1 MNQMESKN
9 QWKRLCDE
17 SYEDFLLRI
26 CENKELIGTW
36 SDVAGILN
44 SELESNYT
52 ESKYRKDY
60 YRLKNKDFRNL
71 ETDEIN
77 IKIRELEKQ
86 RIKLKTEKI
95 EYNKWLRE
103 ETRDEMIKDE
113 IVSAINNLKPLK
125 VPDYIKPEFN
135 NKSYLLAFGDCH
147 YGIEFE
153 LKDLFGSTINKYSPD
168 IFKERMWDLL
178 NQLIY
183 LIEKENI
190 KTLEVWEMGDSLQ
203 GILRINSQLMKL
215 RYGIIESSILYADFL
230 SEWLNKLS
238 EYVYIRFQM
247 VEDSNHNQLR
257 ILNTPK
263 NSFPEENMSK
273 VILTFIKE
281 RLKDN
286 PNIKI
291 IENPTGMNYTMVGCY
306 NILGIHGEVKDLDKA
321 IDEFSRIYQC
331 HIDYICAGH
340 LHHMVTKETGR
351 NSEALNIR
359 SIVGIDPY
367 GLSLRK
373 TSNAG
378 ASLFVF
384 DNVFGKVCDYS
395 LKVN

>member
-1 MNQMESKN
+1 MESKN

-26 CENKELIGTW
+26 CENKEFIGTW
-36 SDVAGILN
+36 SDVADILN

-60 YRLKNKDFRNL
+60 YKLKNKDFRNL
-71 ETDEIN
+71 ETDEIS

-103 ETRDEMIKDE
+103 EARDEMIKDE

-125 VPDYIKPEFN
+125 VPDCIKPEFN

-359 SIVGIDPY
+359 SIVGVDPY

-384 DNVFGKVCDYS
+384 DSVFGKVCDYS

>member
-1 MNQMESKN
+1 
-9 QWKRLCDE
+9 
-17 SYEDFLLRI
+17 
-26 CENKELIGTW
+26 
-36 SDVAGILN
+36 
-44 SELESNYT
+44 
-52 ESKYRKDY
+52 
-60 YRLKNKDFRNL
+60 
-71 ETDEIN
+71 
-77 IKIRELEKQ
+77 
-86 RIKLKTEKI
+86 
-95 EYNKWLRE
+95 
-103 ETRDEMIKDE
+103 
-113 IVSAINNLKPLK
+113 
-125 VPDYIKPEFN
+125 
-135 NKSYLLAFGDCH
+135 
-147 YGIEFE
+147 
-153 LKDLFGSTINKYSPD
+153 
-168 IFKERMWDLL
+168 MWDLL

-257 ILNTPK
+257 ILNAPK

-291 IENPTGMNYTMVGCY
+291 IENLTGMNYTMVGAY

-321 IDEFSRIYQC
+321 IDEFSRAYQC
-331 HIDYICAGH
+331 HIDYVCAGH
-340 LHHMVTKETGR
+340 LHHMITKETGI

-359 SIVGIDPY
+359 SIVEVDPY

>member
-1 MNQMESKN
+1 MESKN

-103 ETRDEMIKDE
+103 EARDEMIKDE

-359 SIVGIDPY
+359 SIVGVDPY

-384 DNVFGKVCDYS
+384 DSVFGKVCDYS

>member
-1 MNQMESKN
+1 MESKN

-103 ETRDEMIKDE
+103 EARDEMIKDE

-359 SIVGIDPY
+359 SIVGVDPY

-384 DNVFGKVCDYS
+384 DSVFGKVCDYL

>member
-1 MNQMESKN
+1 MESKN

-103 ETRDEMIKDE
+103 EARDEMIKDE

-351 NSEALNIR
+351 DSEALNIR
-359 SIVGIDPY
+359 SIVGVDPY

-384 DNVFGKVCDYS
+384 DSVFGKVCDYS

>member
-1 MNQMESKN
+1 MESKN

-103 ETRDEMIKDE
+103 EARDEMIKDE
-113 IVSAINNLKPLK
+113 IVLAINNLKPLK

-168 IFKERMWDLL
+168 IF
-178 NQLIY
+178 
-183 LIEKENI
+183 
-190 KTLEVWEMGDSLQ
+190 
-203 GILRINSQLMKL
+203 
-215 RYGIIESSILYADFL
+215 
-230 SEWLNKLS
+230 
-238 EYVYIRFQM
+238 
-247 VEDSNHNQLR
+247 
-257 ILNTPK
+257 
-263 NSFPEENMSK
+263 
-273 VILTFIKE
+273 
-281 RLKDN
+281 
-286 PNIKI
+286 
-291 IENPTGMNYTMVGCY
+291 
-306 NILGIHGEVKDLDKA
+306 
-321 IDEFSRIYQC
+321 
-331 HIDYICAGH
+331 
-340 LHHMVTKETGR
+340 
-351 NSEALNIR
+351 
-359 SIVGIDPY
+359 
-367 GLSLRK
+367 
-373 TSNAG
+373 
-378 ASLFVF
+378 
-384 DNVFGKVCDYS
+384 
-395 LKVN
+395 

>member
-1 MNQMESKN
+1 MNQMKSKN

-103 ETRDEMIKDE
+103 EARDEMIKDE

-238 EYVYIRFQM
+238 ECVYIRFQM

-263 NSFPEENMSK
+263 NSFSEENMSK

-306 NILGIHGEVKDLDKA
+306 NILGIHGEVKDLDKT
-321 IDEFSRIYQC
+321 IDEFSRTYQC

-340 LHHMVTKETGR
+340 LHHMITKETGR
-351 NSEALNIR
+351 DSEALNIR
-359 SIVGIDPY
+359 SIVGVDPY

-384 DNVFGKVCDYS
+384 DSVFGKVCDYS

>member
-1 MNQMESKN
+1 MESKN
-9 QWKRLCDE
+9 QWKKLCDE

-26 CENKELIGTW
+26 CENKEFIGTW

-44 SELESNYT
+44 SGLESNYT

-95 EYNKWLRE
+95 EYNKWLKE
-103 ETRDEMIKDE
+103 EARDEMIKDE

-321 IDEFSRIYQC
+321 IDEFSRTYQC
-331 HIDYICAGH
+331 HINYICAGH

-359 SIVGIDPY
+359 SIVGVDPY

-373 TSNAG
+373 ISNAG

-384 DNVFGKVCDYS
+384 DSVFGKVCDYS